1 MADWEDRAK
10 RDLKQ
15 YRYVK
20 DSLDNIP
27 MRLRELELEIQGIK
41 SVRYDKTPVQGG
53 TSGREDHIINN
64 IDERNRLKFNLQV
77 AQMKVER
84 IEKGLAGLNQQEK
97 KVLEYTFIR
106 PEFGGVHRL
115 CLEMNYEKTAIYDM
129 IGAALRKYT
138 LSMCGVVDL

>member
-1 MADWEDRAK
+1 MDWEDRAK

-27 MRLRELELEIQGIK
+27 MRLRELELELQGIK

-53 TSGREDHIINN
+53 TSGREDHLISS
-64 IDERNRLKFNLQV
+64 IDERTRLTEKLQM
-77 AQMKVER
+77 AQMKIQR
-84 IEKGLAGLNQQEK
+84 IERGLAGLSPQER

-106 PEFGGVHRL
+106 PEYGGVRRL
-115 CLEMNYEKTAIYDM
+115 RAELNYEERNIYNL
-129 IGAALRKYT
+129 IGKALMKYT
-138 LSMCGVVDL
+138 LSMCGIVEA